1 MPYIKSD
8 SELDRDLSKE
18 VAPRRLERVEAM
30 RLRRRVSL
38 FKRVGMV
45 AREAPSNI
53 KIQRAVKAE
62 DLKAAYKLVH
72 DVFVFQKY
80 IMPQTSGMR
89 IRIYE
94 ALPEMATFVAKVDG
108 RVVGVMSL
116 VPDSQ
121 ELGLP
126 SDRVFGKELTELR
139 RIGRKVGEVTNL
151 AVVEEYCK
159 SSVLLELSRCVCA
172 HAMNIG
178 LDDMFTAISPGHS
191 GFFEMILQFE
201 PWGEA
206 RNYSQSGI
214 DMVEGKRL
222 DVGAIA
228 DRARAADR
236 LLGEHAFLY
245 DWFVANNPQIL
256 HTAEA
261 QTWAERAFKH
271 VDVLLQLVGTG
282 GEMLRN
288 CTPKQLQALRRR
300 WGAAVFAKV
309 FGLAEAEPA
318 PAICNSR

>member
-1 MPYIKSD
+1 MPYVKS
-8 SELDRDLSKE
+8 SAKLDNDLSKN
-18 VAPRRLERVEAM
+18 VARLERDRVEAM
-30 RLRRRVSL
+30 RMRRRVSL

-45 AREAPSNI
+45 AREAPDNI

-80 IMPQTSGMR
+80 IVPQASGMR

-108 RVVGVMSL
+108 HVVGVMSL

-126 SDRVFGKELTELR
+126 SDRVFGKELNKLR
-139 RIGRKVGEVTNL
+139 QAGRKVGEVTNL
-151 AVVEEYCK
+151 AVSEEYCK

-201 PWGEA
+201 PWGVA
-206 RNYSQSGI
+206 RNYSTTGV

-222 DVGAIA
+222 DVNTIA
-228 DRARAADR
+228 DSAKAADK

-245 DWFVANNPQIL
+245 DWFVANNPQI
-256 HTAEA
+256 HGAAEA
-261 QTWAERAFKH
+261 HTWAERAFKH
-271 VDVLLQLVGTG
+271 VDVLKQLVGSS
-282 GEMLRN
+282 GELFRN
-288 CTPKQLQALRRR
+288 CTPKQLQALQCR
-300 WGAAVFAKV
+300 WGAAVYAKV
-309 FGLAEAEPA
+309 FGSSEAKTA
-318 PAICNSR
+318 PAVCNNR